1 MSKHKVR
8 DTSKIVAGDGTR
20 HFARAGVKLDDLT
33 DATLSSASDKQILQY
48 ESATSQ
54 WKNVTPNFLSP
65 TVGYTKAEV
74 DAKIAALMTGHPV
87 QVLMRKF
94 VSGDLT
100 AETFHNIR
108 VNTRVGYLYMMDF
121 GGTFHATHEDSLGYY
136 SFRIDGGER
145 AKYKEAS
152 GRGYAQGGSYKYF
165 IDGTGNDV
173 DFSYVNSWT
182 PGVTWEFCWCM
193 LTEIY
198 FKP

>member
-1 MSKHKVR
+1 MSKHRVR

-65 TVGYTKAEV
+65 AAGYTKAEV

-108 VNTRVGYLYMMDF
+108 VKTRVGYLYMMDF

-152 GRGYAQGGSYKYF
+152 GSGYAQGGSYKYF
-165 IDGTGNDV
+165 IDGTGNEV
-173 DFSYVNSWT
+173 DFSYVNTWT
-182 PGVTWEFCWCM
+182 PGVTLEFCWCM